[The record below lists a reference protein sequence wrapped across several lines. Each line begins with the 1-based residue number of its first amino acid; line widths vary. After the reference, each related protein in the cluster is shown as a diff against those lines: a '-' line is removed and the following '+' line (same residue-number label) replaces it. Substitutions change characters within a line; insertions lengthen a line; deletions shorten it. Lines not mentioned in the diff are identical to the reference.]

1 MAAEAA
7 LVSDLRDSNVSSSN
21 HQRSAGNSLE
31 RALDLD
37 GDDDAS
43 TNSNCEAEGN
53 TVYRDATAPESSGMS
68 GIDVMVAHSTVA
80 NTRASPPPSPCSLNS
95 TLDETLGEDAT
106 ASLPAATK
114 HTRKDE
120 YGKATRIATV
130 STSEPSNISSNHS
143 RISNS
148 NGVSNSSG
156 GSGSLGSAVAA
167 AAAAV
172 SAAMTA
178 AEEGEASNHLTD
190 DNVAV
195 SGSLRLEDVLL
206 GSGMDHVH
214 DGDNESGSDDAFDED
229 EEHRKL
235 MAAMECAL

>member
-1 MAAEAA
+1 LAAEAA

-130 STSEPSNISSNHS
+130 STSEPSNNS
-143 RISNS
+143 S

-156 GSGSLGSAVAA
+156 GSGSLGSAATAA

>member
-130 STSEPSNISSNHS
+130 STSEPSNISSN
-143 RISNS
+143 
-148 NGVSNSSG
+148 GVSNSSG

>member
-130 STSEPSNISSNHS
+130 STSEPSISS
-143 RISNS
+143 S

>member
-1 MAAEAA
+1 LAAEAA

-130 STSEPSNISSNHS
+130 STSEPSNSG
-143 RISNS
+143 S

-156 GSGSLGSAVAA
+156 GSGSLGSAVATAA

>member
-1 MAAEAA
+1 LAAEAA

-130 STSEPSNISSNHS
+130 STSEPSNSS
-143 RISNS
+143 S

-156 GSGSLGSAVAA
+156 GSGSLGSAATAA

>member
-130 STSEPSNISSNHS
+130 STSEPSNISSN
-143 RISNS
+143 
-148 NGVSNSSG
+148 GVSNSSG
-156 GSGSLGSAVAA
+156 GSGSLGSAATAA

>member
-1 MAAEAA
+1 LAAEAA

-130 STSEPSNISSNHS
+130 STSEPSNSG
-143 RISNS
+143 S

-156 GSGSLGSAVAA
+156 GSGSLGSAATAA

>member
-130 STSEPSNISSNHS
+130 STSEPSNSG
-143 RISNS
+143 S

-156 GSGSLGSAVAA
+156 GSGSLGSAATAA